1 MESDVPLDRPVPEE
15 ARTGASTGLL
25 RLRLPRLPD
34 GVGRWARRGVSAGAV
49 AAYGLGMGVL
59 GWIGVATS
67 DMPGTERLA
76 EKTRPA
82 SIRILDRYD
91 RELLTRGANARGDV
105 RASELPT
112 HLIQAVLAVEDERFT
127 RHAGVDAEG
136 IARAVV
142 ANLRTG
148 RRGQGGSTLTQ
159 QLVKN
164 VFLSPD
170 KTYRRKTQEALL
182 SLWLEREYTKDEILE
197 LYLERVYFGAGAYG
211 VRAASQ
217 TYFGKD
223 PEDLA
228 LNESAMLAGLL
239 KAPSSSN
246 PTSDAARAGDRA
258 ALVLAQMER
267 LRFIDRGMRADALAQ
282 PLKVRPPALTRGSNY
297 FADWIMGDIAR
308 FSEPGRDL
316 VVRTSL
322 DLDVQAAAEAA
333 LFNHLDAERGASE
346 GAVVSLDRFGGVLA
360 MVGGADYTRSTFN
373 RAVQALRQPGSSFKP
388 VVYLAASEAG
398 VRPWDLREDAP
409 VDIDGWSPGNFDGKY
424 RGQVTVEQAFAKSLN
439 TVAVQLSEQVG
450 HDRVVEA
457 AGRLGLEGMVPLRS
471 LALGAQGAS
480 PLDLTAAYLPF
491 ATWGERQAP
500 FGIRSV
506 ETGEGIVL
514 YQRADI
520 EGVRVVADVP
530 LRDVNRLMSATVER
544 GTGRA
549 ARVPGHAIAGKTGT
563 TNDFRDAWF
572 VGVSP
577 GFATGVWVGNDANTP
592 MDKVTGGTIPA
603 RVFSDVMGAVLGEQV
618 PTPLPVSHPPIW
630 ADPEDTALERLLAR
644 VEDALP

>member
-34 GVGRWARRGVSAGAV
+34 GVGRWARRGASAGAV

-197 LYLERVYFGAGAYG
+197 MYLERVYFGAGAYG

-373 RAVQALRQPGSSFKP
+373 RAVQAIRQPGSSFKP